1 MERVSLGRREYRSGR
16 SLTEP
21 CVIGRHSGVNL
32 LLWKKKSLVNEHNM
46 AMEQIKNCCRTLT
59 KSLGKDQEPP
69 GIAFQIPVT
78 KDYLQS
84 KLPHDGRE
92 VPFVLPTLHA
102 TYVQPGANLRYG
114 LPGPVRCTYAQR
126 KTELQHD
133 VGPFG
138 YSSESDLLV
147 GRRREGD
154 IGRRK
159 RSTDVPQELST
170 SMFELSSLDSP
181 LMQSS
186 ESTSSMVSTPSSAV
200 DSFQSSTECVPRTD
214 GDVCRLCV
222 RLSYQEETEQVWI
235 TLVQCS
241 ELKLPKG
248 GTPRPKIRIRGIIS
262 IPKAVHFKSSVKEYC
277 QHASFMETFV
287 FALSLQTL
295 RSSALVLRLQTC
307 VLQKRTVAE
316 GAISLRQL
324 GPQETEHWLHLR
336 APRKSSVS
344 GCELHVLTCFQPACR
359 RMQVQVLAGQNLP
372 PCLALL
378 RPAFVVTAEL
388 QQVDGQVT
396 RKKTRALKAA
406 EGRCQW
412 AETLHFP
419 MAALDPA
426 CSLAIKLY
434 CRSLNRNTCLGQ
446 VLLGLHSSTPEAVE
460 QWKDTM
466 EHPEKVVSA
475 WHHVT

>member
-1 MERVSLGRREYRSGR
+1 MER
-16 SLTEP
+16 
-21 CVIGRHSGVNL
+21 
-32 LLWKKKSLVNEHNM
+32 
-46 AMEQIKNCCRTLT
+46 IKNCCGTLM
-59 KSLGKDQEPP
+59 KSLDKDQEPP

-78 KDYLQS
+78 QDYLRS

-102 TYVQPGANLRYG
+102 SYVQPAANLRHATV
-114 LPGPVRCTYAQR
+114 PGPVRCKYAQK
-126 KTELQHD
+126 KTALQHD
-133 VGPFG
+133 AGPFG
-138 YSSESDLLV
+138 YSSESELLV
-147 GRRREGD
+147 GGGREGD

-159 RSTDVPQELST
+159 RSPDVPQELST

-181 LMQSS
+181 HTQSW
-186 ESTSSMVSTPSSAV
+186 ESMSSVVSTPSSAM
-200 DSFQSSTECVPRTD
+200 DTFRSSTECVPRTD
-214 GDVCRLCV
+214 GDMGRLCV

-241 ELKLPKG
+241 QLKLPKDR
-248 GTPRPKIRIRGIIS
+248 TPRPKIRIRGIIS
-262 IPKAVHFKSSVKEYC
+262 LPQAVHFKSSVKEYS
-277 QHASFMETFV
+277 QHATFMETFV

-307 VLQKRTVAE
+307 FLQKRTLAE
-316 GAISLRQL
+316 GAISLRHL
-324 GPQETEHWLHLR
+324 GPRETQHWLHLR

-344 GCELHVLTCFQPACR
+344 GCELHVVTCFQPACR
-359 RMQVQVLAGQNLP
+359 RMQVQVLAAQNLP
-372 PCLALL
+372 PCSALL
-378 RPAFVVTAEL
+378 RPAFLVTAEL
-388 QQVDGQVT
+388 HQVDGQVT
-396 RKKTRALKAA
+396 RKKTRALRGA

-426 CSLAIKLY
+426 CSLAIQLY
-434 CRSLNRNTCLGQ
+434 CRSLNRKTCLGQ
-446 VLLGLHSSTPEAVE
+446 VLLGLHSSDSSSPQAVE